1 MHPLDSKLEESR
13 QMHYAK
19 RRTSL
24 DNSCLSAP
32 ETFRFALPYDEN
44 DCDFDDSPRRRL
56 SLNNAVSI
64 TTTFLA
70 GAMSHHGSRE
80 KQGLDVD
87 FHSSVHGSPSQ
98 RSRSKVPPLA
108 ESALLSPNAVS
119 DDGSDLEEDLSCG
132 SDCDS
137 FCDASVQEPA
147 NREYL
152 RRDLG
157 ASCFWNSIDSCS
169 LGDSNGFLG
178 EIGKTVDSMIL
189 EEEGHEKPEV

>member
-13 QMHYAK
+13 QGHYAK

-32 ETFRFALPYDEN
+32 ESFRYTLPYDASG
-44 DCDFDDSPRRRL
+44 CDFDDSPRRRL
-56 SLNNAVSI
+56 SLNNEVSV

-70 GAMSHHGSRE
+70 GPASHHGTRE

-98 RSRSKVPPLA
+98 LTRSKVPPLP

-119 DDGSDLEEDLSCG
+119 DGGSDFEEDLSCG

-157 ASCFWNSIDSCS
+157 ASCFWNSTDSCS
-169 LGDSNGFLG
+169 LGGSNEYLG
-178 EIGKTVDSMIL
+178 EMDKAVDSMIL
-189 EEEGHEKPEV
+189 EEGLDKVDF

>member
-1 MHPLDSKLEESR
+1 MHPLDAKFDESG
-13 QMHYAK
+13 QAHYAK

-32 ETFRFALPYDEN
+32 ETFRFTLPYDASGY
-44 DCDFDDSPRRRL
+44 DFDDSPRRRL
-56 SLNNAVSI
+56 SLNNEATV

-70 GAMSHHGSRE
+70 GPASHHGPRE

-87 FHSSVHGSPSQ
+87 LHSSIHGSPSQ
-98 RSRSKVPPLA
+98 LNRPRVPPLPT
-108 ESALLSPNAVS
+108 SALLSPSSVS
-119 DDGSDLEEDLSCG
+119 DGGSDFEDDLSGG

-169 LGDSNGFLG
+169 LGGSSDYLD
-178 EIGKTVDSMIL
+178 EMDKALDSMIV
-189 EEEGHEKPEV
+189 EEGLEKGDV

>member
-1 MHPLDSKLEESR
+1 VHC
-13 QMHYAK
+13 AK

-32 ETFRFALPYDEN
+32 ESFRYTLPYDASG
-44 DCDFDDSPRRRL
+44 CDFDDSPRRRL
-56 SLNNAVSI
+56 SLSNEVSV

-70 GAMSHHGSRE
+70 GPASHHGTRE

-98 RSRSKVPPLA
+98 LMRSKVPPLP
-108 ESALLSPNAVS
+108 ESTLLSPIAIS
-119 DDGSDLEEDLSCG
+119 DGGSDFEEDLSCG

-157 ASCFWNSIDSCS
+157 ASCFWNSTDSCS
-169 LGDSNGFLG
+169 LGDSNECLD
-178 EIGKTVDSMIL
+178 EMDKAANSMIL
-189 EEEGHEKPEV
+189 EEGLDKVDF